1 MTNFEIVQSEF
12 GPIKGFHKQLALN
25 NNCVAFQNVPYMK
38 APIRNLRFREAQPT
52 EKWQEPLDATSD
64 IIGYCSFNHFKEV
77 EGKEDAGILN
87 IFTKNLKPKKLC
99 PVMVWIHGG
108 GFIIGSSSTDI
119 YGPDYFLQ
127 EDIVFVS
134 INYRLG
140 VFGFLSLDD
149 ESLNIP
155 GNNGLK
161 DQIFA
166 LKWIKKNI
174 ANFGGDPNNITIFG
188 ESAGGASVHFLCI
201 TEQSKGLFQK
211 AIIMSG
217 SALCKTWGLIPQS
230 TSRKHT
236 EILAEK
242 LGFSGNKSDQKSLL
256 QFLEKAPAENI
267 VKATEEILTL
277 EDKYCFAFHS
287 PFVPVIEP
295 YKTKNCFIPKDPLEL
310 MKTCWTNKIDIL
322 FTGNSIEG
330 IIRKIEP
337 LETGIQIFNKNPSYA
352 LPLIELQA
360 DPSDQHIQE
369 LGLKI
374 KNLYFN
380 GKWDDRESFLRL
392 SSELMFWNP
401 VYRTIQSRIKHAKG
415 KTYLVRFDAEGGR
428 NFLKEFYQSTEYK
441 GASHGDELFYI
452 FENAIFDRLE
462 TNSND
467 FKIMKQYVGI
477 LTNFAIKS
485 SPNSEEI
492 EPLKLKELTDP
503 NKIMCLQITEKG
515 TSIVELPESEK
526 LKVWGTLYKDSK
538 VFRSKL

>member
-1 MTNFEIVQSEF
+1 MENFEIVQSEF
-12 GPIKGFHKQLALN
+12 GPIKGFHKTLALDN
-25 NNCVAFQNVPYMK
+25 KCVAFHNIPYMK
-38 APIRNLRFREAQPT
+38 APVGKLRFREAQPT
-52 EKWQEPLDATSD
+52 EKWKEPLDATGD
-64 IIGYCSFNHFKEV
+64 IVGYCSFNHFKEV
-77 EGKEDAGILN
+77 EGQEDAGILN
-87 IFTKNLKPKKLC
+87 IFTKNLKPKKLR

-108 GFIIGSSSTDI
+108 GFIVGSSSTDI

-140 VFGFLSLDD
+140 AFGFLSLDD
-149 ESLNIP
+149 KSLGIP

-201 TEQSKGLFQK
+201 TEQTKGLFK
-211 AIIMSG
+211 RAIIMSG

-230 TSRKHT
+230 LCNKNAQ
-236 EILAEK
+236 ILAEK
-242 LGFSGNKSDQKSLL
+242 LGFKGNNGDQKSLL
-256 QFLEKAPAENI
+256 EFLEKAPAEDI
-267 VKATEEILTL
+267 VKASEKILTL
-277 EDKYCFAFHS
+277 KERFCFAFHS
-287 PFVPVIEP
+287 PFTPVVEP
-295 YKTKNCFIPKDPLEL
+295 YKTKNCMVPKDPLKMMEN
-310 MKTCWTNKIDIL
+310 CWTNNIDIL

-330 IIRKIEP
+330 VIRKTEP
-337 LETGIQIFNKNPSYA
+337 LETGIEIFNKNPAYA
-352 LPLIELQA
+352 LPLLELQA
-360 DPSDQHIQE
+360 DPSDPRLQE

-401 VYRTIQSRIKHAKG
+401 VYRTVQSRIKHAKG
-415 KTYLVRFDAEGGR
+415 KSYLVRFDAEGGR
-428 NFLKEFYQSTEYK
+428 NFVKDLYQCSDFK

-452 FENAIFDRLE
+452 FTNAIFDQIDP
-462 TNSND
+462 NSTD

-477 LTNFAIKS
+477 LTNFTVKG
-485 SPNSEEI
+485 SPNSKEI

-503 NKIMCLQITEKG
+503 NKVMCLQITEKG
-515 TSIVELPESEK
+515 TSIIELPESEK
-526 LKVWGTLYKDSK
+526 LRVWSSIYKFNKNVS
-538 VFRSKL
+538 SKL